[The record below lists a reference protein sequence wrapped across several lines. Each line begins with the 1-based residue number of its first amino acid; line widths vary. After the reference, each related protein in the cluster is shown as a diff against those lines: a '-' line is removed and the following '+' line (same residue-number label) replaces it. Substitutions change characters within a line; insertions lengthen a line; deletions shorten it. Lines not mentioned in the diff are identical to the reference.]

1 VASVE
6 VTASSPT
13 VEVGGIMI
21 VSARAYDAAHKPL
34 AGRTASWQ
42 SSNPAVATVNNGTV
56 TGVTPGAASITATID
71 GKSASVNVTVVAA
84 PVASIVFTPAVPAVR
99 QGETLALTAQ
109 PVDAVGR
116 PLSGRPVT
124 WSTAN
129 AGIAT
134 VNTTT
139 GVVTGVSPGSVYI
152 RAEAEGKRDSVQ
164 LRVKSLNAPAITGTS
179 QAQLV
184 PGATGTITGTNFGAL
199 PNDNQVFVNGAA
211 AAITAAST
219 TSISFTVPSVTALPC
234 TATGPAQIM
243 LVANA
248 DTAIAAMSLAM
259 ATPRALAVGQ
269 SMLLTSEADLRCNEF
284 STTGGKYLFTAFN
297 YATSAG
303 VMTSFKLLG
312 ASTSGV
318 AAAMAAT
325 SAPVTSAA
333 AALAAS
339 SPDEARMARHLRAH
353 LALQRQEREMARR
366 MGNPRLLQRMRRS
379 RDNQALLNMAVS
391 PPPALGS
398 TATYRMRRTFDNSGT
413 YDDVT
418 FRAVYVGSKIILYED
433 ASAPLANT
441 MDQEY
446 QRIGQEFDNVMFPL
460 LQAFGNPLVVD
471 SALDNNG
478 HLIALFSPRVNN
490 YRINGVSN
498 AILGYVTLCDYFP
511 RVPTVVGGVT
521 IPACP
526 SSNEAEA
533 FYAIV
538 PNPTATSGAISIAAW
553 RQFIRGTLIHEAKH
567 ITSYAERYYR
577 DAEEIE
583 DVWLEEA
590 TAQQAS
596 EMWAR
601 LLYSKPQFGDIG
613 WDDGPRCDYA
623 RPGGACPDPA
633 EGILHHFSFL
643 YEHYNALESKSIL
656 DDPEGI
662 DPVIY
667 GSSWSFARWV
677 TDQFPDEA
685 TFLRSIVQVKNDH
698 GVANV
703 VAKSGMP
710 FSQLLGFWSLASLAD
725 NYPGAVINDNRLKL
739 PSWNSR
745 DLFAQMSAELIFS
758 NGAPAFPRPWPMNVR
773 QVSFGTFQ
781 AGSSDVTALPGGG
794 FAAWEL
800 AGVQS
805 APQVLAVRALDGGQP
820 PSLIGLAI
828 VRIQ

>member
-1 VASVE
+1 
-6 VTASSPT
+6 
-13 VEVGGIMI
+13 ML
-21 VSARAYDAAHKPL
+21 VSARAYDAAHKL
-34 AGRTASWQ
+34 LGGRTATWQ
-42 SSNPAVATVNNGTV
+42 SSNPSVATVNNGSV

-71 GKSASVNVTVVAA
+71 GKSASVNVTVIPV
-84 PVASIVFTPAVPAVR
+84 PVASIVFTPANPAVR
-99 QGETLALTAQ
+99 QGETLTLTAQ

-124 WSTAN
+124 WSTAS

-134 VNTTT
+134 VNATT
-139 GVVTGVSPGSVYI
+139 GVVTGVSPGSVFI

-164 LRVKSLNAPAITGTS
+164 LRVKSLNAPTITGTS

-184 PGATGTITGTNFGAL
+184 PGATGTITGSNFGAL

-211 AAITAAST
+211 AVITAAST
-219 TSISFTVPSVTALPC
+219 TSISFTVPAVTALPC
-234 TATGPAQIM
+234 TPTGPATIR

-248 DTAIAAMSLAM
+248 DTATATMSLAM
-259 ATPRALAVGQ
+259 ATPRSLAVGQ

-303 VMTSFKLLG
+303 VKTSFKLLG

-318 AAAMAAT
+318 AGSVAAVAARAT
-325 SAPVTSAA
+325 NAA

-353 LALQRQEREMARR
+353 LELRRQEREMARR
-366 MGNPRLLQRMRRS
+366 MGSPRLPQRMRRS
-379 RDNQALLNMAVS
+379 RESQALLNMAVS

-398 TATYRMRRTFDNSGT
+398 TATYRMRRTFDNATT

-433 ASAPLANT
+433 ATAPLATT

-478 HLIALFSPRVNN
+478 HVIALFSPRVNN

-511 RVPTVVGGVT
+511 RVPTVVGGIT

-538 PNPTATSGAISIAAW
+538 PNPSATSGAISIASW
-553 RQFIRGTLIHEAKH
+553 RRFIRGTLIHEAKH

-577 DAEEIE
+577 DAEEVE

-601 LLYSKPQFGDIG
+601 VLYAKPQLGDIG
-613 WDDGPRCDYA
+613 WNDGPRCDYA
-623 RPGGACPDPA
+623 QAGGACPDPA

-643 YEHYNALESKSIL
+643 YEHYDALESKSIL
-656 DDPEGI
+656 DDPEGV

-667 GSSWSFARWV
+667 GSAWSFARWL
-677 TDQFPDEA
+677 TDQFPDEGN
-685 TFLRSIVQVKNDH
+685 FLRSIVQVKNDH
-698 GVANV
+698 GVQNV
-703 VAKSGMP
+703 VSKSGMP
-710 FSQLLGFWSLASLAD
+710 FAQSFGLWSLASLAD

-745 DLFAQMSAELIFS
+745 DLFAQMSAQLRFS
-758 NGAPAFPRPWPMNVR
+758 DGSLAFPRPWPMNVR
-773 QVSFGTFQ
+773 QVSFGTF
-781 AGSSDVTALPGGG
+781 GPNGSDVTALPGGG

-805 APQVLAVRALDGGQP
+805 SPQVLAVRAPDGGAP
-820 PSLIGLAI
+820 PSLIGLAV